1 MPVHLFG
8 QCAAM
13 DPIMEIVKGKGI
25 HVIEDAAQAIGA
37 RDDKGR
43 QAGTIGHMGCFS
55 FFPSKNLGAFGDGGM
70 VITNDDHLAETVRV
84 LRVHG
89 AKPKYHHSLVGGNF
103 RLDALQAAILRVKL
117 KHLTRWTEM
126 RRNNASRYRSL
137 FEEMGLSKCV
147 SVPEDSAGHIYN
159 QFVGRFPD
167 RDRLQRFLREKGVET
182 EVYYPV
188 PLHLQECFQRSRLP
202 KRRFSTSRGCRT
214 RFFGAAD
221 LSGN

>member
-37 RDDKGR
+37 RDNKGR

-70 VITNDDHLAETVRV
+70 VITNDEQLAEMVKV

-89 AKPKYHHSLVGGNF
+89 GKPKYYHQPCRRKFSLGC
-103 RLDALQAAILRVKL
+103 
-117 KHLTRWTEM
+117 
-126 RRNNASRYRSL
+126 ASSC
-137 FEEMGLSKCV
+137 S
-147 SVPEDSAGHIYN
+147 SASEI
-159 QFVGRFPD
+159 
-167 RDRLQRFLREKGVET
+167 ET
-182 EVYYPV
+182 SNHV
-188 PLHLQECFQRSRLP
+188 
-202 KRRFSTSRGCRT
+202 
-214 RFFGAAD
+214 D
-221 LSGN
+221 